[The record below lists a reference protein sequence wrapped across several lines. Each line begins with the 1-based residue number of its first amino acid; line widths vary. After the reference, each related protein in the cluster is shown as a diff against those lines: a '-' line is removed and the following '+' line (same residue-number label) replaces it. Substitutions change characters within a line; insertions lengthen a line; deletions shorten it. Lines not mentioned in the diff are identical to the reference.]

1 MNKSILRMYIL
12 TNFAYKVFTT
22 VVTQQSFY
30 KASLQ
35 LNVTPSAV
43 SHSINQLET
52 TLGFPLFIR
61 SRTGMRLTDDGQYIL
76 PYIQEIIN
84 ADDKLL
90 QIADN
95 IKGLHAGNIRIGA
108 FSSVCV
114 NWLPHIIRSFSQ
126 KYPKIKIAIAQGS
139 FSDISKKTNVGEIDI
154 GFTTLPVNEN
164 LIVLPLIS
172 DPIRCVTPSSFVPKN
187 RHSITKD
194 DLIDQKF
201 ILQKMDYDRDTKLA
215 LDYYNV
221 ELNSINFSIDDQS
234 IISMVEA
241 GIGLGILPD
250 LALNKL
256 NGDINVYPFS
266 ETFTRQVAL
275 VVNKNQMTSPSVA
288 AMVKHI
294 EDFIKNSIVKSSL

>member
-1 MNKSILRMYIL
+1 M
-12 TNFAYKVFTT
+12 
-22 VVTQQSFY
+22 
-30 KASLQ
+30 
-35 LNVTPSAV
+35 
-43 SHSINQLET
+43 
-52 TLGFPLFIR
+52 
-61 SRTGMRLTDDGQYIL
+61 
-76 PYIQEIIN
+76 
-84 ADDKLL
+84 
-90 QIADN
+90 
-95 IKGLHAGNIRIGA
+95 
-108 FSSVCV
+108 
-114 NWLPHIIRSFSQ
+114 
-126 KYPKIKIAIAQGS
+126 
-139 FSDISKKTNVGEIDI
+139 
-154 GFTTLPVNEN
+154 
-164 LIVLPLIS
+164 IVLPLIS

-194 DLIDQKF
+194 DLIGQKF

-294 EDFIKNSIVKSSL
+294 ESFIKDSIVKSSL